1 MQNFAGCLTII
12 DKCSHNFDRFN
23 IYSISKHHLK
33 AWSSVTEAEFTCNL
47 VTYDSMKCSCNL
59 IEHTFFEKKQQG
71 MKCSCNLIAHSHLT
85 NQGMNECTTICTS
98 NFWLINPL
106 TLHCLEER
114 LWTPIEK
121 LANDTRLVTSRL
133 ARFRCLLNQR
143 GVAAAPLAGYGRASP
158 AEPGPCVRQ

>member
-47 VTYDSMKCSCNL
+47 VTYDSMKCACNL
-59 IEHTFFEKKQQG
+59 MPHT
-71 MKCSCNLIAHSHLT
+71 HRT

-98 NFWLINPL
+98 NFWLTNPL